1 MKWSIINVLESG
13 LPKRENRKSYRR
25 KNWQSLPTL
34 LLPTFPILNEVKIK
48 TSIETLVAIA
58 NALNVTSNDLLC
70 DSLNHSTQEL
80 KNQIAACLDGCT
92 MQELHLIADVA
103 AAVKKRMR
111 E

>member
-34 LLPTFPILNEVKIK
+34 LLPTFPILKEVK
-48 TSIETLVAIA
+48 ETLVAIA